1 MKEYQE
7 SQMEKKQREREEL
20 IERYINFCDAT
31 YLCLVRVKCPVI
43 LAVS

>member
-31 YLCLVRVKCPVI
+31 YLCFVRVNCSVM
-43 LAVS
+43 LVVS